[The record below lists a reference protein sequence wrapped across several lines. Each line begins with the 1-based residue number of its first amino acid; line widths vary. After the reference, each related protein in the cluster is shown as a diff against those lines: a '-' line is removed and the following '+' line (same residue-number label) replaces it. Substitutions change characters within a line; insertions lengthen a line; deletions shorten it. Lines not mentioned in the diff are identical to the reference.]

1 MAEGTALTPAEFR
14 ALLAGDWPV
23 EWQPVWGEQTGL
35 GARLSTL
42 ALRGAL
48 TVASR
53 APDGA
58 VEALVN
64 GLAALAQRFD
74 RRRNQ
79 SAREFLRQ
87 AYGALPE
94 AELERRVRDA
104 WRHLFRVGVDTERFF
119 LRVPLDETPAHFDV
133 HVSDAARAVLRE
145 ERGCMLV
152 TAHLGNWEAALS
164 IVPWLGFHPLYGVAR
179 PPKNRYLSEIM
190 QATRERRGVRILSR
204 KGAMTAAPAVLKAG
218 GTLGLVIDQRTSGR
232 ALLAPFFGRLAR
244 CDRSSGVLMKRQKVP
259 IVMLACTLTDRPL
272 HYRLELTE
280 VMWPEDWQ
288 RAEVEEIVTH
298 LNGLFERE
306 IRRYPEQYVWIHD
319 RYRDTPTA
327 VDPAGTARI
336 LRKPEMET
344 PSE

>member
-1 MAEGTALTPAEFR
+1 MAEVTPLTPAEFR
-14 ALLAGDWPV
+14 ALLAGHWPV
-23 EWQPVWGEQTGL
+23 EWQPVWGEQAGL
-35 GARLSTL
+35 GARLSTV

-48 TVASR
+48 ALVSR

-58 VEALVN
+58 VEAFVA
-64 GLAALAQRFD
+64 GLAALAQRVD
-74 RRRNQ
+74 ARRTRNAQ
-79 SAREFLRQ
+79 EFLRQ
-87 AYGALPE
+87 AYG
-94 AELERRVRDA
+94 ELAPVELAQKTRAA
-104 WRHLFRVGVDTERFF
+104 WRHLFRVGIDTERFF
-119 LRVPLDETPAHFDV
+119 LRVPLEETPAHFDM
-133 HVSDAARAVLRE
+133 HLSDAARAVLAE

-152 TAHLGNWEAALS
+152 SAHLGNWEAALS

-232 ALLAPFFGRLAR
+232 ALLAPFFGRMAR
-244 CDRSSGVLMKRQKVP
+244 CDRSSGVLLKRQKVP
-259 IVMLACTLTDRPL
+259 IVMLVCTLTERPL

-319 RYRDTPTA
+319 RYRDTPRE
-327 VDPAGTARI
+327 VDPAGPARI

-344 PSE
+344 PRE

>member
-1 MAEGTALTPAEFR
+1 
-14 ALLAGDWPV
+14 
-23 EWQPVWGEQTGL
+23 VWGEADGL

-42 ALRGAL
+42 ALRGAVTL
-48 TVASR
+48 ASR

-58 VEALVN
+58 VGAFVD
-64 GLAALAQRFD
+64 GLAALAQRVD
-74 RRRNQ
+74 RRRNR

-87 AYGALPE
+87 ALGELSE
-94 AELERRVRDA
+94 DELELRVRAA
-104 WRHLFRVGVDTERFF
+104 WRHLFRVGLDTERFF
-119 LRVPLDETPAHFDV
+119 LRVPLDETPAHFEL
-133 HVSDAARAVLRE
+133 HASDAARAVLAE

-164 IVPWLGFHPLYGVAR
+164 ILPWLGFHPLYGVAK

-204 KGAMTAAPAVLKAG
+204 KGAMTDAPAVLKAG
-218 GTLGLVIDQRTSGR
+218 ASLGLVIDQRTSGR

-244 CDRSSGVLMKRQKVP
+244 CDRSSGVLLKRQKVP
-259 IVMLACTLTDRPL
+259 ILMVVCTLTERPL

-288 RAEVEEIVTH
+288 RAEVEAIVAH

-327 VDPAGTARI
+327 VDPDGPARI
-336 LRKPEMET
+336 LRTTQTET